1 MAIRDLYPARRPG
14 ASPRDFFPITPADQD
29 LPQIPQ
35 AIWVGGGGDLVL
47 QGADGQAATF
57 KNVPTGYLFIASP
70 VRVLAATTATLLVG
84 EV

>member
-1 MAIRDLYPARRPG
+1 MAQRDQYPARRPG
-14 ASPRDFFPITPADQD
+14 ASPREYFAITPADQD

-35 AIWVGGGGDLVL
+35 AIWVGIGGDLVL
-47 QGADGQAATF
+47 QGADGQTATF

-70 VRVLAATTATLLVG
+70 VRVLAATSATFLVG